1 MELTKKQKR
10 IKYLCFGA
18 LLLLADL
25 LQNTAGLMP
34 EIFSA
39 RCFIMIPALM
49 IMIIGEEEITAGI
62 IGLLAGM
69 LWDLSSGVHLG
80 FNCIFFAV
88 LCFGISALINRL
100 IRDTFITNML
110 ICTFS
115 IVLYCL
121 VYWLF
126 FIVIKGI
133 ENGQMTILTFYL
145 PSAIYTILITPIA
158 YVILKRIKKK
168 LN

>member
-1 MELTKKQKR
+1 MELTKKQKC

-39 RCFIMIPALM
+39 RCFIMIPALV
-49 IMIIGEEEITAGI
+49 ILIIGEEEITASI
-62 IGLLAGM
+62 IGLLSGM

-88 LCFGISALINRL
+88 LCFGISALINRMM
-100 IRDTFITNML
+100 RDTFITNML

-126 FIVIKGI
+126 FIIIKGI
-133 ENGQMTILTFYL
+133 ENAQMTILTFYL

-158 YVILKRIKKK
+158 YAILNRIKKK